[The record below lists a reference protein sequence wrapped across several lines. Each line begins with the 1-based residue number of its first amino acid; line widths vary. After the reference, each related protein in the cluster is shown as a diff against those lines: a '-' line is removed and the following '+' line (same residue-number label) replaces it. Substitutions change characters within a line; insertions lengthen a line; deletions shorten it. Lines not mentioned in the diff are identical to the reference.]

1 MYKDIIAKVLIFTFG
16 AAIGSAATYKYV
28 KDKYEKIANDEIE
41 QMREYWKKKE
51 EETVETRSMGESEED
66 EELPNNRYK
75 GYDDAD
81 KAENVEEDEE
91 EMYTPEVVA
100 PEETWEKDYPTIS
113 LTYYEGDQTLT
124 DEHDKIIT
132 NVAELVGEDF
142 ASHFGEYED
151 DSVFI
156 RNDKLG
162 VYYEILRDYGSY
174 SDYMREE

>member
-1 MYKDIIAKVLIFTFG
+1 MYK
-16 AAIGSAATYKYV
+16 
-28 KDKYEKIANDEIE
+28 
-41 QMREYWKKKE
+41 
-51 EETVETRSMGESEED
+51 
-66 EELPNNRYK
+66 
-75 GYDDAD
+75 
-81 KAENVEEDEE
+81 
-91 EMYTPEVVA
+91 PEVVA

-124 DEHDKIIT
+124 DDQDKIIT

-156 RNDKLG
+156 RNDKIG

>member
-1 MYKDIIAKVLIFTFG
+1 MCKDIMVKVLIFAVGAVAGG
-16 AAIGSAATYKYV
+16 AATLKYT
-28 KDKYEKIANDEIE
+28 KDKYEKIANEEIA

-51 EETVETRSMGESEED
+51 EETIKTRGVVKSE
-66 EELPNNRYK
+66 
-75 GYDDAD
+75 
-81 KAENVEEDEE
+81 EEDEE
-91 EMYTPEVVA
+91 EEDIEEMYKPEVVA
-100 PEETWEKDYPTIS
+100 PEETWEKDYPTIT

-124 DEHDKIIT
+124 DDQDKIIT
-132 NVAELVGEDF
+132 NVAELAGEDF

-156 RNDKLG
+156 RNDKIG

>member
-1 MYKDIIAKVLIFTFG
+1 MCKDMMVKVLIFAVGAMAGG
-16 AAIGSAATYKYV
+16 AATLKYT
-28 KDKYEKIANDEIE
+28 KDKYEKIANEEIA

-51 EETVETRSMGESEED
+51 EETIKTRGVMKSE
-66 EELPNNRYK
+66 
-75 GYDDAD
+75 
-81 KAENVEEDEE
+81 EEDEE
-91 EMYTPEVVA
+91 ELPNTPNKGYDDEEKEDVEEMYKPEVVA

-124 DEHDKIIT
+124 DDQDKIIT

-156 RNDKLG
+156 RNDKIG

>member
-1 MYKDIIAKVLIFTFG
+1 MYKDIMVKVLIFAVGAVAGG
-16 AAIGSAATYKYV
+16 AATLKYAN
-28 KDKYEKIANDEIE
+28 DKYEKIANEEIA
-41 QMREYWKKKE
+41 QMREYWEKKE
-51 EETVETRSMGESEED
+51 EETIKTRGVVKSEDED
-66 EELPNNRYK
+66 EEELPNTPYK
-75 GYDDAD
+75 GYD
-81 KAENVEEDEE
+81 EEEEDVEK
-91 EMYTPEVVA
+91 MYKPEVVA

-124 DEHDKIIT
+124 DDQDKIIT

-156 RNDKLG
+156 RNDKIG

>member
-1 MYKDIIAKVLIFTFG
+1 MYKDMIVKVLIFTVGAVAGG
-16 AAIGSAATYKYV
+16 AATLKYT
-28 KDKYEKIANDEIE
+28 KDKYEKIANEEIT

-51 EETVETRSMGESEED
+51 EETVKTRSMGESEED
-66 EELPNNRYK
+66 EELPNDRYK

-81 KAENVEEDEE
+81 KAENVEEDKE
-91 EMYTPEVVA
+91 EMHKPEVVA
-100 PEETWEKDYPTIS
+100 PEETWKKDYPTIS

-124 DEHDKIIT
+124 DDQDRIIK
-132 NVAELVGEDF
+132 NVDELVGEDF

-156 RNDKLG
+156 RNDNLC

>member
-1 MYKDIIAKVLIFTFG
+1 MYKDIMVKVLIFAVGAVAGG
-16 AAIGSAATYKYV
+16 AATLKYT
-28 KDKYEKIANDEIE
+28 KDKYEKIANEEID

-51 EETVETRSMGESEED
+51 EETIKTRGVMKSDEED
-66 EELPNNRYK
+66 EEELPNTPYK
-75 GYDDAD
+75 GYDD
-81 KAENVEEDEE
+81 EEEEEDVE
-91 EMYTPEVVA
+91 EMYKPEVVA

-124 DEHDKIIT
+124 DDQDKIIT

-156 RNDKLG
+156 RNDKIG

>member
-1 MYKDIIAKVLIFTFG
+1 MCKDMMVKVLIFAVGAVAGG
-16 AAIGSAATYKYV
+16 AATLKYS
-28 KDKYEKIANDEIE
+28 KDKYEKIANEEIA

-51 EETVETRSMGESEED
+51 EETIKTRGVMKSEEE
-66 EELPNNRYK
+66 EELPTTPYK
-75 GYDDAD
+75 GYD
-81 KAENVEEDEE
+81 EEEEDVE
-91 EMYTPEVVA
+91 EMYKPEVVA

-113 LTYYEGDQTLT
+113 LTYYEGDQTLM
-124 DEHDKIIT
+124 DDQDKIIT

-156 RNDKLG
+156 RNDKIG

-174 SDYMREE
+174 SDYMGEE

>member
-1 MYKDIIAKVLIFTFG
+1 MYKDMIVKVLIFAVG
-16 AAIGSAATYKYV
+16 AVAGGTATLKYA
-28 KDKYEKIANDEIE
+28 KNKYEKIANEEIA

-51 EETVETRSMGESEED
+51 EETIKTRGVVKPEVDED
-66 EELPNNRYK
+66 EKEALN
-75 GYDDAD
+75 DSH
-81 KAENVEEDEE
+81 EEYEKEE
-91 EMYTPEVVA
+91 ETEDKEEMHKPEVVA

-124 DEHDKIIT
+124 DDQDRIIK
-132 NVAELVGEDF
+132 NVDELVGEDF

-156 RNDKLG
+156 RNDNLC

-174 SDYMREE
+174 SDYMRDE

>member
-1 MYKDIIAKVLIFTFG
+1 MYKDMIVKVLIFAVG
-16 AAIGSAATYKYV
+16 AVMGGTATLKYA
-28 KDKYEKIANDEIE
+28 KDKYEKIANEEIA

-51 EETVETRSMGESEED
+51 EETIKTRGIVKSEVNDD
-66 EELPNNRYK
+66 EKEVPN
-75 GYDDAD
+75 ASH
-81 KAENVEEDEE
+81 EECEKEE
-91 EMYTPEVVA
+91 EKEDKEEMHKPEVVA

-124 DEHDKIIT
+124 DDQDRIIK
-132 NVAELVGEDF
+132 NVDELVGEDF

-156 RNDKLG
+156 RNDNLC

>member
-1 MYKDIIAKVLIFTFG
+1 MCKDMIVKVLIFAVGAVAGG
-16 AAIGSAATYKYV
+16 AATLKYT
-28 KDKYEKIANDEIE
+28 KDKYEKIANEEIT

-51 EETVETRSMGESEED
+51 EETIKTRGVVKSE
-66 EELPNNRYK
+66 
-75 GYDDAD
+75 
-81 KAENVEEDEE
+81 EEDEE
-91 EMYTPEVVA
+91 EEDVEEMYKPEVVA

-124 DEHDKIIT
+124 DDQDKIIT

-156 RNDKLG
+156 RNDKIG

>member
-1 MYKDIIAKVLIFTFG
+1 MCKDIMVKVLIFAVGAVAGG
-16 AAIGSAATYKYV
+16 AATLKYT
-28 KDKYEKIANDEIE
+28 KDKYEKIANEEIA

-51 EETVETRSMGESEED
+51 KETIKTRGIVKSE
-66 EELPNNRYK
+66 
-75 GYDDAD
+75 
-81 KAENVEEDEE
+81 EEDEE
-91 EMYTPEVVA
+91 ELPNTPYKGYDEEEEDVEEMYKPEVVA

-124 DEHDKIIT
+124 DDQDKIIT

-156 RNDKLG
+156 RNDKIG